1 MATTRKLHFSTH
13 AELKNVI
20 GQDLINDDNIAIIEL
35 VKNGID
41 AGARRVKLSFVE
53 ELVVGG
59 PSTGPAILLEDDGSG
74 MSAEDVQYKWLNI
87 AYSEKKE
94 QQVKGRVLAG
104 NKGVGRFACDR
115 LGTKLDM
122 YTQRKGE
129 ALLHVEVDWTA
140 FEGKR
145 KVDDSIQKVD
155 VLLREATPERMKE
168 RVGHSLRSKGTLLA
182 ITGLR
187 QTWDR
192 ERLLS
197 LKRTLQRFV
206 NPIAAFDRGSVEI
219 TIDAAGERD
228 EDVLSEVHDRVNG
241 PVANQ
246 VFDKLRFKT
255 TYVHACLDE
264 TGTLLTTELFH
275 EGQRVYRL
283 VEERTDFLPLK
294 GADVVLHYMN
304 PYKKAYF
311 KRETGLHLVD
321 FGSVMLFVKGYRVS
335 PYGDRGNDWL
345 GVDSRKNQATARNIG
360 GRELLGIISI
370 HGTDLRVVSNREGV
384 VRDRAFGKL
393 TSRDGLFFSAF
404 TRLERFVVDGLKW
417 DSVPDYVR
425 RSLQAGRMPGEA
437 DMPDGE
443 VYDESHELK
452 RRRIAMDVL
461 RIVGAA
467 PSTTK
472 QLEIDSEILEA
483 LSREREQDV
492 QELLEKFGA
501 FDATAMGQDA
511 RLALGK
517 VQLEFARQ
525 KEALEKSR
533 LDASRKGRQIQ
544 RLKTVARGYAEKN
557 VNLERQIKTQQSEV
571 MFSRLDSTTDREQLL
586 LLHHQAGLYSQTAQN
601 YLSKALKEIRRG
613 DADKV
618 AELMSKALNSTTK
631 AVKVSNFATKANFRT
646 KTGDL
651 TADIVQYVREYL
663 LNVAKDGSAQN
674 LRLSFSGDITTI
686 FSMRFKPID
695 IAVVIDNIAF
705 NSEKFGATRLNV
717 DVARVSDNE
726 LRLEFVDDGEGLSP
740 EVQPPE
746 KIFERGVT
754 TTKGSGLGLY
764 HVRQTLAEL
773 RKSTIHIKEGVGA
786 GFGLVIRLF
795 K

>member
-1 MATTRKLHFSTH
+1 MALTRKLHFSTH

-41 AGARRVKLSFVE
+41 AGARRIKLSFLD
-53 ELVVGG
+53 ELVA
-59 PSTGPAILLEDDGSG
+59 TGPLEGPAVLLEDDGSG
-74 MSAEDVQYKWLNI
+74 MSAADVQHKWLNI
-87 AYSEKKE
+87 AYSEKKD

-115 LGTKLDM
+115 LGSKLDM
-122 YTQRKGE
+122 YTQRKDE
-129 ALLHVEVDWTA
+129 SLLHVEVDWTA
-140 FEGKR
+140 FEGKK

-155 VLLREATPERMKE
+155 VFLRGATPEKMKE
-168 RVGHSLRSKGTLLA
+168 RVGRVLRSKGTLLA

-187 QTWDR
+187 QSWER
-192 ERLLS
+192 EQLLS
-197 LKRTLQRFV
+197 LKRNLQRFV
-206 NPIAAFDRGSVEI
+206 NPIAAFDKGSVEI
-219 TIDAAGERD
+219 VIEAPGQRD
-228 EDVLSEVHDRVNG
+228 GDVNSEGHDKVNG
-241 PVANQ
+241 PVENQ
-246 VFDKLRFKT
+246 VFEKLKFKT
-255 TYVHACLDE
+255 TYIHAALDA
-264 TGTLLTTELFH
+264 TGKVLTTELFH

-283 VEERTDFLPLK
+283 VEEREDFALLK

-321 FGSVMLFVKGYRVS
+321 FGSIMLFVKGYRVS

-345 GVDSRKNQATARNIG
+345 GVDNRKAQATARNLG
-360 GRELLGIISI
+360 ARELLGIISI
-370 HGTDLRVVSNREGV
+370 RGTDLRIVSNREGV
-384 VRDRAFGKL
+384 VKDRAFVSL
-393 TSRDGLFFSAF
+393 TSREGFFFSAL

-417 DSVPDYVR
+417 DSVPDHVR
-425 RSLQAGRMPGEA
+425 RSLQAGRMPGET
-437 DMPDGE
+437 DMPAGE
-443 VYDESHELK
+443 IYDESVELK
-452 RRRIAMDVL
+452 RRRIALDVL

-472 QLEIDSEILEA
+472 ELEIDPDILET

-501 FDATAMGQDA
+501 FDATAMGHDA

-517 VQLEFARQ
+517 VQLEFERQ
-525 KEALEKSR
+525 KEELERSR
-533 LDASRKGRQIQ
+533 KDASRKGRQVQ

-557 VNLERQIKTQQSEV
+557 LNLERQVKTQQSEV
-571 MFSRLDSTTDREQLL
+571 LFSRLDSTTDKEQLL

-601 YLSKALKEIRRG
+601 FLVKAIKELRKG
-613 DADKV
+613 DSDKV
-618 AELMSKALNSTTK
+618 LELMAKALNSTTK

-646 KTGDL
+646 KSGDL

-663 LNVAKDGSAQN
+663 MNVAKDGSAQN
-674 LRLSFSGDITTI
+674 LQLSFTGDVKVT
-686 FSMRFKPID
+686 FPMRFKPID

-705 NSEKFGATRLNV
+705 NSEKAGATQLNV
-717 DVARVSDNE
+717 DVTRVTDNE
-726 LRLEFVDDGEGLSP
+726 LRLEFLDNGPGLSP

-746 KIFERGVT
+746 KVFERGVT

-764 HVRQTLAEL
+764 HVRETLKEM
-773 RKSTIHIKEGVGA
+773 RGSTIHLKEGEEA

>member
-1 MATTRKLHFSTH
+1 MSIARTLHFSTH

-53 ELVVGG
+53 ELVPGG
-59 PSTGPAILLEDDGSG
+59 PEKGPAILLEDDGSG
-74 MSAEDVQYKWLNI
+74 MSADDVEHKWLNI
-87 AYSEKKE
+87 AYSEKKD

-115 LGTKLDM
+115 LGSKLDM
-122 YTQRKGE
+122 YTQRRGE
-129 ALLHVEVDWTA
+129 PLLHVEVDWTA
-140 FEGKR
+140 FEGKK

-155 VLLREATPERMKE
+155 VSLTETTPDRMKE
-168 RVGHSLRSKGTLLA
+168 KVGQALRSKGTLLA

-187 QTWDR
+187 QAWDR

-219 TIDAAGERD
+219 TIEADSERD
-228 EDVLSEVHDRVNG
+228 EDVLSEIHDRVNG

-246 VFDKLRFKT
+246 VFDKLKFKT
-255 TYVHACLDE
+255 TYIHACLDE
-264 TGTLLTTELFH
+264 SGTLLTTELFH
-275 EGQRVYRL
+275 EGQRIYRL
-283 VEERTDFLPLK
+283 VEDRNDFLPLK

-304 PYKKAYF
+304 TYKKAYF

-321 FGSVMLFVKGYRVS
+321 FGSVMLFVKGYRVP

-345 GVDSRKNQATARNIG
+345 GVDSRKAQANARNLG

-370 HGTDLRVVSNREGV
+370 HGTDLRIVSNREGV

-393 TSRDGLFFSAF
+393 TSREGLFFSAL

-417 DSVPDYVR
+417 DSVPEYVR
-425 RSLQAGRMPGEA
+425 RSLQAGKMPGEA
-437 DMPDGE
+437 DMPAGE
-443 VYDESHELK
+443 VYDESQELK

-472 QLEIDSEILEA
+472 QLEINSDILEA

-517 VQLEFARQ
+517 VQLEFKRQ
-525 KEALEKSR
+525 KEELEKSR
-533 LDASRKGRQIQ
+533 LDASRKGRQVQ

-557 VNLERQIKTQQSEV
+557 LNLERQVKTQQSEV

-586 LLHHQAGLYSQTAQN
+586 LLHHQAGLYAQTAQN
-601 YLSKALKEIRRG
+601 YLTKAIKELRRG
-613 DADKV
+613 DAEKV
-618 AELMSKALNSTTK
+618 VELMAKALNSTTK

-674 LRLSFSGDITTI
+674 LRLSFSGDTAVS
-686 FSMRFKPID
+686 FPMRFKPID
-695 IAVVIDNIAF
+695 IAIVIDNIAF
-705 NSEKFGATRLNV
+705 NSEKSGATRLNV
-717 DVARVSDNE
+717 DFARVSDNE
-726 LRLEFVDDGEGLSP
+726 LRLEFVDDGDGLSP

-746 KIFERGVT
+746 KVFERGVT

-764 HVRQTLAEL
+764 HVRETLKEL
-773 RKSTIHIKEGVGA
+773 RGSTIHIKEGEGA

>member
-1 MATTRKLHFSTH
+1 MAITRKLHFSTH

-53 ELVVGG
+53 ELVDGA
-59 PSTGPAILLEDDGSG
+59 PATGPAILLEDDGSG

-187 QTWDR
+187 QSWDR
-192 ERLLS
+192 EQLLS
-197 LKRTLQRFV
+197 LKRNLQRFV
-206 NPIAAFDRGSVEI
+206 NPIAAFDKGSVEI
-219 TIDAAGERD
+219 VIEAPEQRD
-228 EDVLSEVHDRVNG
+228 DDINSEEHDRVNG

-246 VFDKLRFKT
+246 VFEKLKFKT
-255 TYVHACLDE
+255 TYIHAALDD

-283 VEERTDFLPLK
+283 VEERKDFELLK
-294 GADVVLHYMN
+294 EADVVLHYMN

-321 FGSVMLFVKGYRVS
+321 FGSIMLFVKGYRVS

-345 GVDSRKNQATARNIG
+345 GVDNRKNQATARNLG
-360 GRELLGIISI
+360 ARELLGIISVR
-370 HGTDLRVVSNREGV
+370 GTDLRIVSNREGV
-384 VRDRAFGKL
+384 VKDRAFVSL
-393 TSRDGLFFSAF
+393 TSREGLFFSAL
-404 TRLERFVVDGLKW
+404 TRLERFVVDGLRW

-425 RSLQAGRMPGEA
+425 RSLAAGKMPGEA
-437 DMPDGE
+437 DMPAGE
-443 VYDESHELK
+443 VYDESQELK
-452 RRRIAMDVL
+452 RRRIALDVL

-472 QLEIDSEILEA
+472 QLEIDSDILEA

-492 QELLEKFGA
+492 QELLDKFGA

-525 KEALEKSR
+525 KGELERSR
-533 LDASRKGRQIQ
+533 LEASRKGRQVQ

-557 VNLERQIKTQQSEV
+557 LNLERQVKTQQSEV

-601 YLSKALKEIRRG
+601 YLAKALKELRRG

-618 AELMSKALNSTTK
+618 AELMAKALNSTTK
-631 AVKVSNFATKANFRT
+631 AVKVSNFATRANFRT

-651 TADIVQYVREYL
+651 TGDILQYIREYL

-674 LRLSFSGDITTI
+674 LRVSFSGDLTAT
-686 FSMRFKPID
+686 FPMRFKPID

-705 NSEKFGATRLNV
+705 NSEKFNATRLNV

-726 LRLEFVDDGEGLSP
+726 LRLEFVDDGDGLSS

-764 HVRQTLAEL
+764 HVRETLKEL
-773 RKSTIHIKEGVGA
+773 RGSTIHIKEGEDA

>member
-443 VYDESHELK
+443 VYDESQELK

-764 HVRQTLAEL
+764 HVRQTLTEL

>member
-53 ELVVGG
+53 ELVDGG

>member
-53 ELVVGG
+53 ELVDGG
-59 PSTGPAILLEDDGSG
+59 PATSPAILLEDDGSG

-129 ALLHVEVDWTA
+129 ALLHIEVDWTA

-246 VFDKLRFKT
+246 VFDKLKFKT

-264 TGTLLTTELFH
+264 SGTLLTTELFH

-283 VEERTDFLPLK
+283 VEERNDFLPLK

-472 QLEIDSEILEA
+472 QLEIDSDILEA

-517 VQLEFARQ
+517 VQLEFERQ
-525 KEALEKSR
+525 KEELEKSR
-533 LDASRKGRQIQ
+533 LDASRRGRQVQ

-674 LRLSFSGDITTI
+674 LRLSFSGDITTS
-686 FSMRFKPID
+686 FPMRFKPID

-764 HVRQTLAEL
+764 HVRQTLEEL
-773 RKSTIHIKEGVGA
+773 RKSTIHIKEGEGA

>member
-1 MATTRKLHFSTH
+1 
-13 AELKNVI
+13 
-20 GQDLINDDNIAIIEL
+20 
-35 VKNGID
+35 
-41 AGARRVKLSFVE
+41 
-53 ELVVGG
+53 
-59 PSTGPAILLEDDGSG
+59 
-74 MSAEDVQYKWLNI
+74 
-87 AYSEKKE
+87 
-94 QQVKGRVLAG
+94 
-104 NKGVGRFACDR
+104 
-115 LGTKLDM
+115 
-122 YTQRKGE
+122 
-129 ALLHVEVDWTA
+129 
-140 FEGKR
+140 
-145 KVDDSIQKVD
+145 
-155 VLLREATPERMKE
+155 MKE

-246 VFDKLRFKT
+246 VFDKLKFKT

-264 TGTLLTTELFH
+264 SGTLLTTELFH

-283 VEERTDFLPLK
+283 VEERNDFLPLK

-345 GVDSRKNQATARNIG
+345 GVDNRKNQATARNIG

-472 QLEIDSEILEA
+472 QLEIDSDILEA

-517 VQLEFARQ
+517 VQLEFERQ
-525 KEALEKSR
+525 KEELEKSR
-533 LDASRKGRQIQ
+533 LDASRRGRQVQ

-674 LRLSFSGDITTI
+674 LRLSFSGDITTS
-686 FSMRFKPID
+686 FPMRFKPID

-764 HVRQTLAEL
+764 HVRQTLEEL
-773 RKSTIHIKEGVGA
+773 RKSTIHIKEGEGA

>member
-1 MATTRKLHFSTH
+1 MTRKLHFSTH

-53 ELVVGG
+53 DLVAGD
-59 PSTGPAILLEDDGSG
+59 PATGPAILLEDDGSG
-74 MSAEDVQYKWLNI
+74 MSAEDVQHKWLNI

-94 QQVKGRVLAG
+94 QQVKDRVLAG

-115 LGTKLDM
+115 LGAKLDM

-145 KVDDSIQKVD
+145 KVEDSIQKVD

-206 NPIAAFDRGSVEI
+206 NPIAAFDRGGVEI
-219 TIDAAGERD
+219 TIDAVGERD
-228 EDVLSEVHDRVNG
+228 DDVISEVHDRVNG

-246 VFDKLRFKT
+246 VFEKLKFKT

-264 TGTLLTTELFH
+264 SGTLLTTELFH

-283 VEERTDFLPLK
+283 VEERNDFLPLK

-321 FGSVMLFVKGYRVS
+321 FGSVMLFVKGYRVP

-345 GVDSRKNQATARNIG
+345 GVDSRKNQATARNLG

-393 TSRDGLFFSAF
+393 TSRDGLFFSAL
-404 TRLERFVVDGLKW
+404 TRLERFVVDGLRW

-425 RSLQAGRMPGEA
+425 RSLQAGKMPGEA

-443 VYDESHELK
+443 VYDESQELK
-452 RRRIAMDVL
+452 RRRIAIDVL

-472 QLEIDSEILEA
+472 QLEIDSQILEA

-517 VQLEFARQ
+517 VQLEFERQ
-525 KEALEKSR
+525 KGELEKSR
-533 LDASRKGRQIQ
+533 LDASRKGRQVQ
-544 RLKTVARGYAEKN
+544 RLKTVARGYAEKSL
-557 VNLERQIKTQQSEV
+557 NLERQVKTQQSEV

-601 YLSKALKEIRRG
+601 YLAKAIKEIRRG

-618 AELMSKALNSTTK
+618 AELMAKALSSTTK

-674 LRLSFSGDITTI
+674 LRLSFSGDIAAT
-686 FSMRFKPID
+686 FPMRFKPID

-717 DVARVSDNE
+717 DFARVSDNE
-726 LRLEFVDDGEGLSP
+726 LRLEFVDDGDGLSP

-764 HVRQTLAEL
+764 HVRETLKEL
-773 RKSTIHIKEGVGA
+773 RGSTIHIKEGEGA

>member
-1 MATTRKLHFSTH
+1 MAITRKLHFSTH

-41 AGARRVKLSFVE
+41 AGARRIKLSFVDQ
-53 ELVVGG
+53 LVAGY

-74 MSAEDVQYKWLNI
+74 MSTDDVQYKWLNI

-145 KVDDSIQKVD
+145 KVEDSIQKID
-155 VLLREATPERMKE
+155 ILLRETTPEQMNEK
-168 RVGHSLRSKGTLLA
+168 VGQSLRSKGTLLA

-187 QTWDR
+187 RLWDR
-192 ERLLS
+192 EQLLS
-197 LKRTLQRFV
+197 LKRNLQRFV
-206 NPIAAFDRGSVEI
+206 NPIAAFDKGSVEI
-219 TIDAAGERD
+219 VIDAPEQRD
-228 EDVLSEVHDRVNG
+228 EDINAEEHDQVNG

-246 VFDKLRFKT
+246 VFEKLKFKT
-255 TYVHACLDE
+255 TYIHAALDS
-264 TGTLLTTELFH
+264 TGTILTTELFH

-283 VEERTDFLPLK
+283 VEERKDFQLLK
-294 GADVVLHYMN
+294 GADVLLHYMN

-321 FGSVMLFVKGYRVS
+321 FGSIMLFVKGYRVP

-345 GVDSRKNQATARNIG
+345 GVDNRKAQATARNLG
-360 GRELLGIISI
+360 ARELLGIISVR
-370 HGTDLRVVSNREGV
+370 GTDLRIVSNREGV
-384 VRDRAFGKL
+384 VKDRAFVSL
-393 TSRDGLFFSAF
+393 TSREGLFFSAL
-404 TRLERFVVDGLKW
+404 TRLERFVVDGLRW
-417 DSVPDYVR
+417 DSVPEHVR
-425 RSLQAGRMPGEA
+425 RSLQAGKMPGEA
-437 DMPDGE
+437 DMPAGE
-443 VYDESHELK
+443 IYDESQELK

-472 QLEIDSEILEA
+472 QLEIDADILEA

-492 QELLEKFGA
+492 QELLQKFGA

-517 VQLEFARQ
+517 VQLEFERQ
-525 KEALEKSR
+525 KEELEKSR
-533 LDASRKGRQIQ
+533 MDASRKERQVQ
-544 RLKTVARGYAEKN
+544 RLKTVARGYAEKTI
-557 VNLERQIKTQQSEV
+557 NLERQVKTQQSEV

-601 YLSKALKEIRRG
+601 YLTKAIKEIRRG

-618 AELMSKALNSTTK
+618 AELMAKALNSTTK

-674 LRLSFSGDITTI
+674 LRLSFTGDIATT
-686 FSMRFKPID
+686 FPMRFKPID

-717 DVARVSDNE
+717 DVARVSNNE
-726 LRLEFVDDGEGLSP
+726 LRFEFVDDGEGLSP
-740 EVQPPE
+740 EVQPPD
-746 KIFERGVT
+746 KVFERGVT

-764 HVRQTLAEL
+764 HVRETLKEM
-773 RKSTIHIKEGVGA
+773 RGSTIHLKEGEEA

>member
-1 MATTRKLHFSTH
+1 MAITRKLHFSTH

-53 ELVVGG
+53 ELVD
-59 PSTGPAILLEDDGSG
+59 SDAATGPAILLEDDGSG

-145 KVDDSIQKVD
+145 KVEDSIQKVD
-155 VLLREATPERMKE
+155 VLLREATPELMKK
-168 RVGHSLRSKGTLLA
+168 RVGRSLRPKGTLLV

-206 NPIAAFDRGSVEI
+206 NPIAAFDRGIVEI
-219 TIDAAGERD
+219 TIDAIGQRD
-228 EDVLSEVHDRVNG
+228 DDVLSEVHDRVNG

-246 VFDKLRFKT
+246 VFEKLKFKT
-255 TYVHACLDE
+255 TYLHACLDE
-264 TGTLLTTELFH
+264 SGTLLTTELFH

-283 VEERTDFLPLK
+283 VEERNDFLPLK
-294 GADVVLHYMN
+294 GVDVVLHYMN

-321 FGSVMLFVKGYRVS
+321 FGSVMLFVKGYRVP

-345 GVDSRKNQATARNIG
+345 GVDSRKNQATARNLG

-370 HGTDLRVVSNREGV
+370 HGTDLRIVSNREGV

-393 TSRDGLFFSAF
+393 TSRDGLFFSAL

-425 RSLQAGRMPGEA
+425 RSLQAGKMPGEA
-437 DMPDGE
+437 DMPAGE
-443 VYDESHELK
+443 VYDESQELK

-472 QLEIDSEILEA
+472 QLEIDSDILEA

-492 QELLEKFGA
+492 QELLVKFGA

-517 VQLEFARQ
+517 VQLEFERQ

-533 LDASRKGRQIQ
+533 LDASRKGRQVQ
-544 RLKTVARGYAEKN
+544 RLKTVARGYAEKS
-557 VNLERQIKTQQSEV
+557 VNLERQVKTQQSEV

-601 YLSKALKEIRRG
+601 YLTKALKEIRRG
-613 DADKV
+613 DVDKV
-618 AELMSKALNSTTK
+618 AELMAKALSSTTK

-674 LRLSFSGDITTI
+674 LRLSFSGDTAAT
-686 FSMRFKPID
+686 FPMRFKPID
-695 IAVVIDNIAF
+695 IAIVIDNIAF

-717 DVARVSDNE
+717 DFARVSDNE

-754 TTKGSGLGLY
+754 TTNGSGLGLY
-764 HVRQTLAEL
+764 HVRETLKEL
-773 RKSTIHIKEGVGA
+773 RKSTIHIKDGEST